1 MKPASM
7 AKITMAIMLLPALLL
22 TGFAVNQPARA
33 QSVAKGASGLP
44 LPRFVSLKAR
54 RVNLRIGPSKDYAV
68 EWLYTRSGIPMEIIQ
83 EYDHWRRVRDPD
95 GTEGWIHKSLLTGD
109 RTAVIA
115 PWKRGERD
123 VFVVLRESPLLSADT
138 IAKMEPGRRGQRGRM
153 QRKMVPRRGAGLQGL
168 DCPGRNLGCLSG
180 RSVQVNALV
189 GPAAA
194 G

>member
-1 MKPASM
+1 MKPASV
-7 AKITMAIMLLPALLL
+7 AKCLVAITLLPALLL
-22 TGFAVNQPARA
+22 TGLATGHLAHA

-109 RTAVIA
+109 RTAVVA
-115 PWKRGERD
+115 PWKRGERE

-138 IAKMEPGRRGQRGRM
+138 IAKMEPGVVVSVAECNGKWCRGEVQGARGWVA
-153 QRKMVPRRGAGLQGL
+153 QDEIWGVY
-168 DCPGRNLGCLSG
+168 PGE
-180 RSVQVNALV
+180 AFK
-189 GPAAA
+189 
-194 G
+194 